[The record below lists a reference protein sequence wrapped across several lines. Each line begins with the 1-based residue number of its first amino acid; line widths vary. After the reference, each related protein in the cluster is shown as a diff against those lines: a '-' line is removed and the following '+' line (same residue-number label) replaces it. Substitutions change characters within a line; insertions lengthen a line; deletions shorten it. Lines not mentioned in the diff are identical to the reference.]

1 MVEKLILAFLLVIYA
16 VGCAATAVELHAQR
30 DTTPSGRELAIRYP
44 RVNVLA
50 LGLMIAGWP
59 LMLTW
64 IKVREGWR

>member
-1 MVEKLILAFLLVIYA
+1 MVEKLILAFLLLIYA

-30 DTTPSGRELAIRYP
+30 DTNSSGRELAIRYP
-44 RVNVLA
+44 RVNVAA